1 MDWDKL
7 RVFHSAARKGSFT
20 HAGEELGIS
29 QSAVSRQVHAL
40 EQQVGVALFHR
51 HARGLLLT
59 EQGEKLFRTTSGIAR
74 ELQAVEGALVDSR
87 DRPRGVLRVTTTM
100 GLGTTWL
107 SSRIGDFVETYPEVQ
122 LLMIF
127 DDNELDIGM
136 READIAIRWRQPT
149 QPDLVQRRLFTVH
162 FHVYASK
169 EYIAKYGAPRTLEE
183 LDGHRTRRVR
193 AEPAG
198 LPARSQLAGDAPAE
212 RRTIRARPAVR
223 ISNMPAM
230 KHAIAGGA
238 GIGVLPDFIVESDAD
253 NLVRLDLG
261 AEAPTYDLYFVYAEE
276 LRSSARVQAFR
287 DFIVEKAEG
296 GGTSRGGRAERDGG
310 HRCHRAGAR
319 PSDAAQ
325 GRTIR

>member
-107 SSRIGDFVETYPEVQ
+107 SSRIADFVETYPEVQ

-162 FHVYASK
+162 FHVYASNG
-169 EYIAKYGAPRTLEE
+169 YIAKYGAPGTLDE
-183 LDGHRTRRVR
+183 LDGHRLVTFGPNPPGYLR
-193 AEPAG
+193 ELNWLEIAG
-198 LPARSQLAGDAPAE
+198 RSADDP
-212 RRTIRARPAVR
+212 RPANVR

-230 KHAIAGGA
+230 KNAIAAGA
-238 GIGVLPDFIVESDAD
+238 GIGVLPDFIVERDAD
-253 NLVRLDLG
+253 DLVRLDLG

-296 GGTSRGGRAERDGG
+296 WRF
-310 HRCHRAGAR
+310 
-319 PSDAAQ
+319 
-325 GRTIR
+325 